1 MGAVGYSVALEQFS
15 PAEALQLSAAAEQ
28 EGFSGLMAAD
38 HFQPWVPTQ
47 GQSSFVWTFL
57 GSAAERTRG
66 PLGPGVTCPGFRMHP
81 ALVAQAA
88 ATLEAAYPGRTWL
101 GLGAGEALNEA
112 FLGQYWPGPGTRVE
126 RLFEAVGLIKRLFA
140 ASAEGRSIR
149 YEGKHFTMESARLWT
164 FPPAPP
170 PIMIAAG
177 GPVVARRAGQ
187 TADGLIL
194 AAADPAKLDRLMHA
208 FDKGAQEAGMAPQA
222 LPRWIQIHLSWAPT
236 MEEAE
241 AQALR
246 EWPNGGMAFPKADI
260 RSCHDLEQMARLV
273 RPEDFA
279 GRMVI
284 SEDPDVHRAR
294 LQRYLDMGF
303 SKLYIHNVGR
313 NQLEWLQVF
322 GRDVLPALHG

>member
-1 MGAVGYSVALEQFS
+1 
-15 PAEALQLSAAAEQ
+15 
-28 EGFSGLMAAD
+28 
-38 HFQPWVPTQ
+38 
-47 GQSSFVWTFL
+47 
-57 GSAAERTRG
+57 
-66 PLGPGVTCPGFRMHP
+66 
-81 ALVAQAA
+81 
-88 ATLEAAYPGRTWL
+88 
-101 GLGAGEALNEA
+101 
-112 FLGQYWPGPGTRVE
+112 
-126 RLFEAVGLIKRLFA
+126 
-140 ASAEGRSIR
+140 
-149 YEGKHFTMESARLWT
+149 
-164 FPPAPP
+164 
-170 PIMIAAG
+170 
-177 GPVVARRAGQ
+177 
-187 TADGLIL
+187 
-194 AAADPAKLDRLMHA
+194 
-208 FDKGAQEAGMAPQA
+208 MAPQA

-294 LQRYLDMGF
+294 LQSYLDMGF